1 MAPARSIQ
9 CIRRPPSRAPRGLAS
24 FGKTISAIS
33 DCESR
38 TGRGNAGSRFSFMDL
53 CSRGDSP
60 RRAGFYAPD
69 TIANNI
75 LPSSECAHRGEKR
88 STGREKHRIPEF
100 RGRLDDASI
109 RKRTKTPAAHHDHE
123 RWKISPHRTG
133 VPQAAADNRQRTR
146 DYRVPVAPDSSVL
159 RLHNQARSNAQSIL
173 HLKADAKDE
182 ASRHLPA
189 C

>member
-109 RKRTKTPAAHHDHE
+109 RKRTKTPAAHRDHE
-123 RWKISPHRTG
+123 RWKILPHRTG
-133 VPQAAADNRQRTR
+133 GLRANARNRWRSLNYKVPA
-146 DYRVPVAPDSSVL
+146 VPDSLVL
-159 RLHNQARSNAQSIL
+159 RLRSQAQSNAQTIL
-173 HLKADAKDE
+173 RPRGAAKDE